1 MVDFIGIE
9 NKLRRLDAEYNN
21 NMQDPDL
28 PVFYSKLAVLEFSG
42 WLEDSIDDILFRYID
57 SHILDTKVRDEIRKS
72 VRKNYGFHYYNNLF
86 KLFTSVLGVNNWE
99 NIEDALKPQKFHDL
113 IDVANTYS
121 GIRNQAAHSSIVVMH
136 TFYSPSSTIAAY
148 NRVKPAI
155 MAIDNEISK
164 L

>member
-72 VRKNYGFHYYNNLF
+72 VRKITDSIIITIYSSYSLQY
-86 KLFTSVLGVNNWE
+86 WE
-99 NIEDALKPQKFHDL
+99 LIIGKILKML
-113 IDVANTYS
+113 
-121 GIRNQAAHSSIVVMH
+121 
-136 TFYSPSSTIAAY
+136 
-148 NRVKPAI
+148 
-155 MAIDNEISK
+155 
-164 L
+164 